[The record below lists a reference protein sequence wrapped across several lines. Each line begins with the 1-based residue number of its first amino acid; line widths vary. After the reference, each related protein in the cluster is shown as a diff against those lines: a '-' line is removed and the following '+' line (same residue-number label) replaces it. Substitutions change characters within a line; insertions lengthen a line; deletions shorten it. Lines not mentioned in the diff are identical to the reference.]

1 MNRDRSLNRQS
12 RRLVMADHLRERRHE
27 HQRAIHVLVNPL
39 EVGFV
44 PSTGRGFVFQ
54 LLDRVTEGAG
64 AGPEPPT

>member
-1 MNRDRSLNRQS
+1 
-12 RRLVMADHLRERRHE
+12 MADHLRERRHE

-44 PSTGRGFVFQ
+44 PSTGRRFVFQ